1 MAHGIS
7 KRKSFNLRIRESAKA
22 FMQIKGARYLDQ
34 EYISHKMMTSIRY
47 TAALLVKIC
56 LQANNNFIYIV
67 RKTCTY
73 LYRALYCMC
82 SFLFPVSKNM
92 DLAN

>member
-7 KRKSFNLRIRESAKA
+7 KRKSFNLRMRESAKA

-47 TAALLVKIC
+47 TAALLIKIC

>member
-7 KRKSFNLRIRESAKA
+7 KRKSFNLRMRESAKA

-47 TAALLVKIC
+47 TAALLIKIC

-67 RKTCTY
+67 KKTCTY